1 MKMLPL
7 APWLCWGLPVIGALL
22 TPLFARIHPKLRDY
36 APSLLGFLAML
47 FAFSMIPDIMTG
59 SAFNGSNWAEVKF
72 TWLALPG
79 LPPLEFGMLIDP
91 LSVFMACVS
100 SSISFLILVYSLG
113 YMAEDTSKTRY
124 WFFMQFFI
132 GGMVLLVMA
141 NNLLQTF
148 IGWEIVGLCSYALI
162 GFWYNRHEIIEDWQL
177 GKLPEG
183 AYNAHCGM
191 KAFIVTRIGDVGLL
205 ISILFIFFFTIGTP
219 IGPTFNYQLLQTNFQ
234 WLVNMAGIFNGG
246 LMLLIFFLFF
256 LGPIGKSAQFPL
268 HLWLPEA
275 MAGPTTVSALIH
287 AAAMVKAGVYLVAR
301 MLPILVQG
309 YFVAASVVIQLILP
323 NFFLIIAGIGTFTAF
338 MAATMALVAKE
349 LKKVL
354 AFSTIS
360 QLGYMFLG
368 LGVFALTAEGFE
380 GYFAATFHLAAH
392 AVFKALLFL
401 SAGAVLHAVHSKD
414 MSDMGGL
421 RHKMPITFL
430 CMLFGAL
437 SLSGVPPFAGFWSKE
452 SIFAAAWQLGASNML
467 GYVILAMAAITGA
480 LTFFYSLR
488 MIGITF
494 LGNPSKHIT
503 ALEKEGHH
511 VHEAPKVMWVPLAIL
526 AITTLVLG
534 FLEPFLQVFF
544 FSQWPTIYASA
555 PEMVSHLGTIPE
567 LYIEYFTHTF
577 TSPTFFITLIVL
589 LIGGLPGYLFY
600 IRRAWNPVSFIGS
613 GGFRHRIHTFL
624 YNRWYYDRAIYA
636 VFVSGALRFFD
647 GMYKYVEAG
656 GIDRFNY
663 VLADGAK
670 DLSHAFRRIQTGVH
684 SWNMVLLLLGAVV
697 LLLLLVVLY
706 LTGGGPFAVLFP

>member
-1 MKMLPL
+1 M
-7 APWLCWGLPVIGALL
+7 V
-22 TPLFARIHPKLRDY
+22 
-36 APSLLGFLAML
+36 

-59 SAFNGSNWAEVKF
+59 SAFDGSYWAEVPF

-79 LPPLEFGMLIDP
+79 LPPLQFGMLIDP

-113 YMAEDTSKTRY
+113 YMADDPSKTRY
-124 WFFMQFFI
+124 WFFMQFFV

-162 GFWYNRHEIIEDWQL
+162 GFWYNKHEIIEDWQL

-191 KAFIVTRIGDVGLL
+191 KAFIVTRVGDVGLL
-205 ISILFIFFFTIGTP
+205 ISILFIYFFTVGTP
-219 IGPTFNYQLLQTNFQ
+219 IGPTFNYQLLRTNFD
-234 WLVNMAGIFNGG
+234 WLSNMAGVLNGS

-309 YFVAASVVIQLILP
+309 YFAAASVFVQLVLP
-323 NFFLIIAGIGTFTAF
+323 NFFLVVAAIGTFTAF

-368 LGVFALTAEGFE
+368 LGVFALTATSFD

-414 MSDMGGL
+414 MYDMGGL
-421 RHKMPITFL
+421 REKMPITFL

-437 SLSGVPPFAGFWSKE
+437 SLSGMPPFAGFWSKE
-452 SIFAAAWQLGASNML
+452 SIFAAAWNLGATNVI
-467 GYVILAMAAITGA
+467 GYLILAMAAMTGA

-494 LGNPSKHIT
+494 LGEPSKHVLK
-503 ALEKEGHH
+503 LEKEGHH
-511 VHEAPKVMWVPLAIL
+511 VHEAPGVMWVPLVIL
-526 AITTLVLG
+526 AIATLVLG
-534 FLEPFLQVFF
+534 FLEPFLHMFF
-544 FSQWPTIYASA
+544 FG
-555 PEMVSHLGTIPE
+555 HGTTPIAE
-567 LYIEYFTHTF
+567 LYLEYFIEVF
-577 TSPTFFITLIVL
+577 TAPTFLITLAVL
-589 LIGGLPGYLFY
+589 LVGGLPGYLFY
-600 IRRAWNPVSFIGS
+600 IRRSWNPASFIGK
-613 GGFRHRIHTFL
+613 GGFRYRLHAFL
-624 YNRWYYDRAIYA
+624 YNRWYYDRAVYA

-647 GMYKYVEAG
+647 GMFKHIEAG

-670 DLSHAFRRIQTGVH
+670 DLSRGFRRIQTGVH
-684 SWNMVLLLLGAVV
+684 SWNMILLLLGAVV
-697 LLLLLVVLY
+697 LLILLVVLY
-706 LTGGGPFAVLFP
+706 LTGGGPLVFLFPRSP